1 MNSPLRSRVP
11 EQAAERAE
19 ESAEQLSE
27 ELLDDLWRVAWTV
40 RTDRQLQDMGQDR
53 LQAPTLESMLLRM
66 EEIQRDQEEV
76 RRRFASIT
84 YSDPLY
90 LKQPGPAGSQS
101 HAPSSRPASP
111 QPIRLTNPVLKQTS
125 AADIVL
131 EKPVE
136 TGFLCENSLTEE
148 ASQDEQHPANN
159 TMFPGPLE
167 GSKAPV
173 ISVPGSML
181 RGIRQYR
188 EDYEAYLRAVAH
200 EAVGSFDPWA
210 VADG

>member
-1 MNSPLRSRVP
+1 MFFHIRSF
-11 EQAAERAE
+11 
-19 ESAEQLSE
+19 
-27 ELLDDLWRVAWTV
+27 
-40 RTDRQLQDMGQDR
+40 M
-53 LQAPTLESMLLRM
+53 
-66 EEIQRDQEEV
+66 
-76 RRRFASIT
+76 
-84 YSDPLY
+84 
-90 LKQPGPAGSQS
+90 
-101 HAPSSRPASP
+101 
-111 QPIRLTNPVLKQTS
+111 
-125 AADIVL
+125 
-131 EKPVE
+131 
-136 TGFLCENSLTEE
+136 CENSLTEE

-200 EAVGSFDPWA
+200 EVVGSFDPWA

>member
-1 MNSPLRSRVP
+1 MKKYVSWSHL
-11 EQAAERAE
+11 
-19 ESAEQLSE
+19 LS
-27 ELLDDLWRVAWTV
+27 
-40 RTDRQLQDMGQDR
+40 
-53 LQAPTLESMLLRM
+53 
-66 EEIQRDQEEV
+66 
-76 RRRFASIT
+76 
-84 YSDPLY
+84 
-90 LKQPGPAGSQS
+90 
-101 HAPSSRPASP
+101 
-111 QPIRLTNPVLKQTS
+111 
-125 AADIVL
+125 IVL
-131 EKPVE
+131 
-136 TGFLCENSLTEE
+136 FFHIRSFMCENSLTEE